1 MFEKGKNIFITV
13 YMLFSS
19 KTTEWP
25 MFEKELFIGLPCM
38 SFVNLPVLIGVYFP
52 ILGGGGGG
60 GVGDLVV

>member
-1 MFEKGKNIFITV
+1 
-13 YMLFSS
+13 
-19 KTTEWP
+19 

-60 GVGDLVV
+60 GGGRGFGCLIIAYLFTFHLKKGVFFHN